1 MKCHVT
7 SPAAVEKGLR
17 SIAPDQRDVG
27 DRLRA
32 EQIVESLLFPN
43 KVIAKGYDSFVVVT
57 DDGKVHK
64 GVLVS
69 QSAAEI
75 VLVDPEKSA
84 PTRIGR
90 TNIDAMRKSR
100 SAMPDGVA
108 DQLANRLD
116 FLDLIRFLVERK
128 TPSTGTPLWRSK
140 LFWSK
145 KSPPVKVAYQS

>member
-1 MKCHVT
+1 MT

-17 SIAPDQRDVG
+17 SIGPDQRDVG

-32 EQIVESLLFPN
+32 EQIVESVLFPT

-64 GVLVS
+64 GVMVS

-84 PTRIGR
+84 QPESAEPTLTRCGSRVRPCRMAWR
-90 TNIDAMRKSR
+90 TNSR
-100 SAMPDGVA
+100 TV
-108 DQLANRLD
+108 RI
-116 FLDLIRFLVERK
+116 FL
-128 TPSTGTPLWRSK
+128 T
-140 LFWSK
+140 
-145 KSPPVKVAYQS
+145 